1 MKPILPFLSTA
12 SKRVMTRSEVPRQG
26 GHRYQTKKTFSY
38 RDQGLDLPA
47 IYSSLL
53 GLRVQ
58 RPFC

>member
-1 MKPILPFLSTA
+1 MKPILPFLNTA

-26 GHRYQTKKTFSY
+26 GRRYQTKKTFSY

-53 GLRVQ
+53 GLRLQ
-58 RPFC
+58 RPFG